1 MVDIHKLQP
10 GDTILIT
17 DEYGN
22 QRVEIVQK
30 VDNEGITTVGIAQKE
45 SIGES
50 IEDIQLLN
58 NLTTDLRRYYYY
70 HKGGKSICDP

>member
-17 DEYGN
+17 DKQGN
-22 QRVEIVQK
+22 QQVEIVK
-30 VDNEGITTVGIAQKE
+30 SIDDEGVTTIGVAHKE
-45 SIGES
+45 SES

-58 NLTTDLRRYYYY
+58 AFTSDLRRYQYY
-70 HKGGKSICDP
+70 CR